1 MATNPVNVEDFI
13 ADGGIAATGRMII
26 EIAKQVGVSTEFSAI
41 EVEKEGLDI
50 EGRARKDTL
59 LKCEDT
65 IREVI
70 AGMMEKP
77 TPIVNPIK
85 DEKFCAS
92 HLTFYPST
100 YTGIFLYY
108 VCNGLYEDFGI
119 WFKTPPI
126 SLKEKK
132 QSSKLVKSYNDGGR
146 VITNKAAKE
155 LRKAADMNTYMPD
168 ITTGKMTMDDAI
180 TKMKAAVEEMQ
191 KLMDLGI
198 ELPSTATGKVKYFNE
213 EIEAR
218 EDKDKAD
225 NRYEIFKQAK
235 LEIKIPRVQ
244 EDMRFKVLNHRKYKT
259 DVYNITEFGNPLH
272 HPELLKIEDE
282 TGALSAKDIL
292 LKCEKAL
299 WEFNKTDSKA
309 SIINCH
315 VVKYR
320 QSGMGRNRF
329 ICFDCQSK
337 AKGQFLVYTDESNM
351 VASVGKHNL
360 V

>member
-1 MATNPVNVEDFI
+1 MATELVKVEDFL
-13 ADGGIAATGRMII
+13 ADGGIAATSKLIL
-26 EIAKQVGVSTEFSAI
+26 EVAKQVGVSTDFSSV
-41 EVEKEGLDI
+41 EVANEGLDI

-108 VCNGLYEDFGI
+108 VCKGLYEDFGI
-119 WFKTPPI
+119 WFKTPPV

-132 QSSKLVKSYNDGGR
+132 QSNKLQKSYNDGGR

-168 ITTGKMTMDDAI
+168 ITSGKMTMDDAI
-180 TKMKAAVEEMQ
+180 IKMKAAVEEMK

-198 ELPSTATGKVKYFNE
+198 ELPSTATGKVKYFQE

-218 EDKDKAD
+218 EDKDKED
-225 NRYEIFKQAK
+225 NRYDIFKQGK

-244 EDMRFKVLNHRKYKT
+244 EELRFKVLNHKKYKT
-259 DVYNITEFGNPLH
+259 DVYNIKSSGNPLH

-292 LKCEKAL
+292 LKCEMAQK
-299 WEFNKTDSKA
+299 EINEVDSKA
-309 SIINCH
+309 RIINCH
-315 VVKYR
+315 VVKYKKSGTGR
-320 QSGMGRNRF
+320 QRF

-337 AKGQFLVYTDESNM
+337 TKGQFLVYSDEESM
-351 VASVGKHNL
+351 VSCVEKE
-360 V
+360 

>member
-1 MATNPVNVEDFI
+1 MATEPVNVEDFM
-13 ADGGIAATGRMII
+13 ANGGIVATTRMIL
-26 EIAKQVGVSTEFSAI
+26 EVAKQVGISTDFAAI

-70 AGMMEKP
+70 ADMMSKP

-108 VCNGLYEDFGI
+108 VCKGLYEDFGI
-119 WFKTPPI
+119 WFKTPPV
-126 SLKEKK
+126 SLRQKKETNKV
-132 QSSKLVKSYNDGGR
+132 VKSYNDGGR
-146 VITNKAAKE
+146 VITNKAAKA

-168 ITTGKMTMDDAI
+168 ITSGKMTMDDAI
-180 TKMKAAVEEMQ
+180 TKMKTAVEEMQ
-191 KLMDLGI
+191 KIMDLGI
-198 ELPSTATGKVKYFNE
+198 ELPSTATGKVKYFQE

-218 EDKDKAD
+218 EDKEKAD
-225 NRYEIFKQAK
+225 DRYEIFKQAS

-244 EDMRFKVLNHRKYKT
+244 DEMRFKVLNHKKYKT
-259 DVYNITEFGNPLH
+259 DVYNITATGNPLH
-272 HPELLKIEDE
+272 HPELLQIEDE
-282 TGALSAKDIL
+282 TGALSGKDIL
-292 LKCEKAL
+292 LKCEMAL
-299 WEFNKTDSKA
+299 KEVNEFDSKA
-309 SIINCH
+309 TIINCH
-315 VVKYR
+315 VVK
-320 QSGMGRNRF
+320 SKKPGTGRKRF

-337 AKGQFLVYTDESNM
+337 SKGQFLVYSDAGDM
-351 VASVGKHNL
+351 VTL
-360 V
+360 VEKE